1 MVESCIV
8 QFCTDSNK
16 TEYTMHRFPN
26 DANLKRQLVNFVQV
40 KKKDFYCIPIVLLLY
55 WIFMSDTNK
64 SYSKLNTRLSFR
76 NGNIAV
82 NMFSTVLVRIPSV
95 NPTRLIC

>member
-16 TEYTMHRFPN
+16 TEHTMHRFPKTTVGE
-26 DANLKRQLVNFVQV
+26 LCSGE
-40 KKKDFYCIPIVLLLY
+40 KKDFYCIPIVLLLY

-64 SYSKLNTRLSFR
+64 SYSKLNTRLSLR

>member
-16 TEYTMHRFPN
+16 TEHTMHRFTN

-40 KKKDFYCIPIVLLLY
+40 KKKISIAFRLY
-55 WIFMSDTNK
+55 SCFIGFSCQIQINHT
-64 SYSKLNTRLSFR
+64 
-76 NGNIAV
+76 V
-82 NMFSTVLVRIPSV
+82 N
-95 NPTRLIC
+95 